1 MAAGR
6 SWNQADAVRVRARC
20 NELVALLPQTVV
32 EDAYGHT
39 SYLLGKKRYAWLLVD
54 HHGDGRL
61 ALWVKAPKGEQDAL
75 VGADAN
81 RYFVPPYLGP
91 SGWVG
96 RAARR
101 RIRPGLGRGCDAAG
115 AGVANERGEAVARD
129 LRRRARLTLV
139 SAHQGGRSEMTSNAV
154 AYLQPSRGPNIRAT
168 DSRISSAGGQ
178 LPPNPARYWEWAS
191 SERTPTAR

>member
-1 MAAGR
+1 MAAER
-6 SWNQADAVRVRARC
+6 AWNEADAVRVRARC
-20 NELVALLPQTVV
+20 NELVAPLPQTVV

-96 RAARR
+96 VQ
-101 RIRPGLGRGCDAAG
+101 LDDAS
-115 AGVANERGEAVARD
+115 D
-129 LRRRARLTLV
+129 
-139 SAHQGGRSEMTSNAV
+139 
-154 AYLQPSRGPNIRAT
+154 P
-168 DSRISSAGGQ
+168 D
-178 LPPNPARYWEWAS
+178 
-191 SERTPTAR
+191 

>member
-1 MAAGR
+1 MAAGH

-20 NELVALLPQTVV
+20 NELVALFPQTVV

-61 ALWVKAPKGEQDAL
+61 ALWVKAPKGEQAAL
-75 VGADAN
+75 VGADVT

-96 RAARR
+96 VQLDDASDPDWEEVAALLEQAWRMNAGKR
-101 RIRPGLGRGCDAAG
+101 LLAAFDA
-115 AGVANERGEAVARD
+115 ERG
-129 LRRRARLTLV
+129 
-139 SAHQGGRSEMTSNAV
+139 
-154 AYLQPSRGPNIRAT
+154 
-168 DSRISSAGGQ
+168 
-178 LPPNPARYWEWAS
+178 
-191 SERTPTAR
+191 